1 MKPYE
6 RVGLVAGL
14 GGLGALGGLAVAGAG
29 RALARRRVDAL
40 DDPYAGIDF
49 TAIYSD
55 EPSTVT
61 TDDGLALA
69 VRTVDLG
76 GIAPGEKPELTVLFV
91 HGFSLRMASWH
102 FQRFDLAE
110 HWAQRRIRLVFF
122 DHRGHGK
129 SDAAPP
135 DTCTIAQ
142 LSDDVAAVM
151 RTVAPSGPVVL
162 CGHSMGGMSIMAL
175 ARRHPELFGPDGP
188 VAGVALVATAA
199 RGLTEAGLA
208 RGLRN
213 PLVDAFRATV
223 RHSPRVIQAGRD
235 LTRLVLEP
243 VLVSASFGPDFHSP
257 ALGRAVEK
265 MIQNTPISTVVS
277 FLNALEHHDESMGL
291 PVIAAVPTAVVCGTA
306 DQMTPLPNSLH
317 MFGDLGDDS
326 RLDIVDG
333 AGHMV
338 LMEQPDRV
346 TDAIADLVE
355 RSRAA
360 RPQPRRRR
368 IPLLGRRR

>member
-1 MKPYE
+1 M
-6 RVGLVAGL
+6 
-14 GGLGALGGLAVAGAG
+14 
-29 RALARRRVDAL
+29 
-40 DDPYAGIDF
+40 
-49 TAIYSD
+49 
-55 EPSTVT
+55 
-61 TDDGLALA
+61 
-69 VRTVDLG
+69 
-76 GIAPGEKPELTVLFV
+76 
-91 HGFSLRMASWH
+91 
-102 FQRFDLAE
+102 
-110 HWAQRRIRLVFF
+110 
-122 DHRGHGK
+122 
-129 SDAAPP
+129 
-135 DTCTIAQ
+135 
-142 LSDDVAAVM
+142 
-151 RTVAPSGPVVL
+151 
-162 CGHSMGGMSIMAL
+162 
-175 ARRHPELFGPDGP
+175 
-188 VAGVALVATAA
+188 
-199 RGLTEAGLA
+199 
-208 RGLRN
+208 
-213 PLVDAFRATV
+213 
-223 RHSPRVIQAGRD
+223 IQAGRD